1 MTRCS
6 VQPRDYGFLPF
17 AKNMGRNL
25 SKNWSGK
32 YSQKL
37 LDYAK
42 QPDRDTPKTS
52 SERVIQKT
60 AEATWDLIGNKI
72 VDKITRVPITSPQNN
87 SETNEEI
94 LREKYTSTELRQKVT
109 DDLRLNEG

>member
-1 MTRCS
+1 
-6 VQPRDYGFLPF
+6 
-17 AKNMGRNL
+17 MGRNL
-25 SKNWSGK
+25 SKIWSGK

-37 LDYAK
+37 LHYAT
-42 QPDRDTPKTS
+42 DRDTTKTS

-60 AEATWDLIGNKI
+60 AEATWDLTGNKI
-72 VDKITRVPITSPQNN
+72 VDKTTRVPKTWPQNN

-109 DDLRLNEG
+109 YDLRLNED